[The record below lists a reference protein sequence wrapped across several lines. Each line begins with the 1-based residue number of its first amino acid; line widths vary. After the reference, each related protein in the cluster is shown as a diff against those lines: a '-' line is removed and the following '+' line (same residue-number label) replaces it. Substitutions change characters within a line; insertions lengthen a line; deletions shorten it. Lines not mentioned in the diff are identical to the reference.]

1 MSTVEITTSD
11 KRLFLNWLVNHVS
24 FKRREVLWILN
35 YLANHET
42 ILKNVHFVEN
52 VQATTRGLKVVDIKS
67 TEEPIML
74 FIEQQTF
81 TDTDQIFHEIR
92 MHWNKPLYMECVFPD
107 SWQVESYLQVLEDNP
122 FAKWNDSIPEEVIQS
137 IEQFFE
143 EEELTSQIA
152 KLNSQIDQALEAGDK
167 DNFIVLTD
175 EVNRLKNLSRMNS
188 ISKI

>member
-11 KRLFLNWLVNHVS
+11 KRIFLNWLVNHVS

-122 FAKWNDSIPEEVIQS
+122 LAKWNDSISEDVIQS

>member
-1 MSTVEITTSD
+1 VEITTSD